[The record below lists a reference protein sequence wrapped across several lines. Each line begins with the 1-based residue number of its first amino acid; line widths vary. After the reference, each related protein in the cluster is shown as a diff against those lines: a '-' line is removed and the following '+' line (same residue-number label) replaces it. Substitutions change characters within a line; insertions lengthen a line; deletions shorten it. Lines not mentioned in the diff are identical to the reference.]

1 MARNRVYN
9 NVKIGRF
16 FLFAHALLNPG
27 DLSNMRGGV
36 KRPDSSLQRVIRNEL
51 PAALDVFA
59 HQDAEHVLGFAGFLQ
74 GDAKQ
79 QPL

>member
-1 MARNRVYN
+1 MARNRVYDN
-9 NVKIGRF
+9 DEISRL
-16 FLFAHALLNPG
+16 FLFAHDTVEPG
-27 DLSNMRGGV
+27 DLSDMRGGV
-36 KRPDSSLQRVIRNEL
+36 KRPDSSLQRMILNEL

-74 GDAKQ
+74 GDTKQ